1 MFKVVI
7 TDYIGPEVEVEKS
20 IIGDLAEIKPLLA
33 RSLDEL
39 EGKVDDADAIIIF
52 HEVSLPET
60 VISRLSNCRIIVRG
74 GVGYDAV
81 DFALQVSKVF
91 RFAIFQTME
100 LMKLLIRR

>member
-52 HEVSLPET
+52 HEVS
-60 VISRLSNCRIIVRG
+60 
-74 GVGYDAV
+74 
-81 DFALQVSKVF
+81 
-91 RFAIFQTME
+91 
-100 LMKLLIRR
+100 